1 MIWAKVSNDGVFLPY
16 KSAYAEKV
24 YELIVGCVVACTRHR
39 KMFYARSAVTISYK
53 LIRRRDLVIDS
64 CSD

>member
-24 YELIVGCVVACTRHR
+24 YELIVGCVVACTPPKNVLRE
-39 KMFYARSAVTISYK
+39 ICGD
-53 LIRRRDLVIDS
+53 DLLKIFR
-64 CSD
+64 

>member
-24 YELIVGCVVACTRHR
+24 YELIVGCVVACTPSKDVLRE
-39 KMFYARSAVTISYK
+39 ICGD
-53 LIRRRDLVIDS
+53 DLL
-64 CSD
+64 